1 MRMINADEFWELLK
15 VQREENKKNGLP
27 YQFNAGIN
35 QAIGILNRLADG
47 ENLNTK
53 CNTPK
58 C

>member
-1 MRMINADEFWELLK
+1 MINADEFWELLK